1 MTARILIVD
10 DVAINL
16 RLLEAR
22 LTQEYYQVVTATS
35 GEQALQICRDQLVDL
50 VLLDVMMPEMDGFE
64 VCRRLKAAP
73 NTTHLPVVLITALDQ
88 ASDRLTGLEAGAD
101 DFLTKPVRDL
111 ALFSRVRSL
120 TRLKFVTDELRRRAE
135 TAVSLMAVESPA
147 SPDLLEP
154 PPRVLLFS
162 EAAEHGERVA
172 RHLRGVASVEII
184 RDADRFSDIASGSDA
199 DVLVI
204 DMDGTAVD
212 PLRLISQLRSNEASR
227 LTPILASARPEDE
240 TRLARALELGGNDYI
255 HRPIDRNELVARIK
269 TQIRRKRYDDGLRH
283 SVQQTIQL
291 AVSDP
296 LTGLHNRR
304 FRETHMTRA
313 VARARETGVGFALL
327 MADIDHFKRI
337 NDGWG
342 HDVGDRVLKEF
353 ATRLSQCLRSSDL
366 ACRFGGE
373 EFAILMLEADART
386 AVTIA
391 ERIRESVCERAFVVD
406 GESHMVTV
414 SEGLAVFDPDH
425 DDALSLLKRADAAL
439 YAAKRAGR
447 NRVEI
452 QAAA

>member
-1 MTARILIVD
+1 MTAQILIVD
-10 DVAINL
+10 DVPINV

-22 LTQEYYQVVTATS
+22 LTLEYYQVVTATS
-35 GEQALQICRDQLVDL
+35 GEEALRICRDQLVDL

-64 VCRRLKAAP
+64 VCRRLKADP
-73 NTTHLPVVLITALDQ
+73 DTQHLPVVLITALDQ

-135 TAVSLMAVESPA
+135 TAVSLMAVDTPA
-147 SPDLLEP
+147 SPDLLQP
-154 PPRVLLFS
+154 PPHVLLFT
-162 EAAEHGERVA
+162 EAADHGERVA
-172 RHLRGVASVEII
+172 RHLKGVASVEII
-184 RDADRFSDIASGSDA
+184 ADADRFGEAAAAADA

-204 DMDGTAVD
+204 DMDGTGVD

-240 TRLARALELGGNDYI
+240 ARLARALELGGNDYI
-255 HRPIDRNELVARIK
+255 HRPIDRNELLARIK
-269 TQIRRKRYDDGLRH
+269 TQIRRKRYDDGLRN

-304 FRETHMTRA
+304 FLETHMARA
-313 VARARETGVGFALL
+313 VARARTTGTGFALL

-342 HDVGDRVLKEF
+342 HDVGDQVLREF

-373 EFAILMLEADART
+373 EFAILMLEADACT

-391 ERIRESVCERAFVVD
+391 ERIRESVCEKPFVVE
-406 GESHMVTV
+406 GEYHVVTV
-414 SEGLAVFDPDH
+414 SEGLAVFDPEG
-425 DDALSLLKRADAAL
+425 DDAASLLKRADTAL

-452 QAAA
+452 QVAA